1 MIVPKLTS
9 APLAPIAAFGL
20 ALASVTAS
28 AAAQQPPLPAPPAV
42 AAVPRDGQHDFDW
55 EIGNW
60 ATHVRVLRNPLS
72 GAAPDWA
79 EFNGT
84 SVVKPVLEGRSNIV
98 ELSVKNPKGQIEGV
112 ALRLYNPQ
120 SRQWS
125 LNYASLRNGTLTAP
139 VYGGFDGTGRG
150 IFYGQDM
157 LEGRAILVR
166 FVITRVSPTEA
177 RFEQSYS
184 PDGGVSW
191 ETNWIALDTLSPK

>member
-1 MIVPKLTS
+1 MVVAKLLS
-9 APLAPIAAFGL
+9 ASLIAAFGL
-20 ALASVTAS
+20 AVASVAAP
-28 AAAQQPPLPAPPAV
+28 AAAQPSPSPAPPA
-42 AAVPRDGQHDFDW
+42 APAGPRDGSEDFGW
-55 EIGNW
+55 EVGSW

-84 SVVKPVLEGRSNIV
+84 SIVKPILDGRSNIV
-98 ELSVKNPKGQIEGV
+98 ELSVKSPKGQIEGV

-139 VYGGFDGTGRG
+139 VYGAFDGKGRG
-150 IFYGQDM
+150 IFHGQDM
-157 LEGRAILVR
+157 IEGRAILVR
-166 FVITRVSPTEA
+166 FIITRVSPDEA

-191 ETNWIALDTLSPK
+191 ETNWIAVDTRTSK

>member
-1 MIVPKLTS
+1 MVVAKLLS
-9 APLAPIAAFGL
+9 ASLIAAFGL
-20 ALASVTAS
+20 AVASVAAP
-28 AAAQQPPLPAPPAV
+28 AAAQPSPSPAPPA
-42 AAVPRDGQHDFDW
+42 APASPRDGQHDFDW
-55 EIGNW
+55 ELGSW

-84 SVVKPVLEGRSNIV
+84 SIVKPILDGRSNIV
-98 ELSVKNPKGQIEGV
+98 ELSVKSPKGQIEGV

-139 VYGGFDGTGRG
+139 VYGAFDGKDRG
-150 IFYGQDM
+150 IFHGQDM
-157 LEGRAILVR
+157 IEGRAILVR
-166 FVITRVSPTEA
+166 FIITRVSPNEA

-184 PDGGVSW
+184 TDGGVSW
-191 ETNWIALDTLSPK
+191 ETNWIAVDTRTSK